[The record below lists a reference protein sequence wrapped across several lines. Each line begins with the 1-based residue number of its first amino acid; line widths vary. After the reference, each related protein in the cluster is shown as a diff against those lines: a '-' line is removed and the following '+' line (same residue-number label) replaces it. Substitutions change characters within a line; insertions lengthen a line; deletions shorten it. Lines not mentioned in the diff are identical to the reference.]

1 MADNR
6 TDNRTRLSLKSSDGT
21 INYKLPLDGPA
32 KNISSA
38 GIIFPYTPTINY
50 SQTVKYSEYELIH
63 TNYAINSYVNSRLGN
78 ITISAPFINQT
89 ETEAKYTYGAI
100 HFLRVVTKMHTG
112 SSNNAGTPPPVLEF
126 SSYGQGIFNRIPVLV
141 GSFSTIFPNDVD
153 YIKFEDGKLGIINLP
168 VTMEIQIE
176 LIPQYS
182 AQKQNTFSIQTFA
195 TGESYKGGY
204 I

>member
-1 MADNR
+1 MA
-6 TDNRTRLSLKSSDGT
+6 DNRTRLSLKTNNRLPVSSGPAANLSSSD
-21 INYKLPLDGPA
+21 
-32 KNISSA
+32 

-50 SQTVKYSEYELIH
+50 SQTVNYSQYELIH
-63 TNYAINSYVNSRLGN
+63 TNYAINSYVNSRPGN

-141 GSFSTIFPNDVD
+141 GSFSTTFSNEVD
-153 YIKFEDGKLGIINLP
+153 YIKFEDDDNRGIINLP

-182 AQKQNTFSIQTFA
+182 AEKQNKFSITTFA
-195 TGESYKGGY
+195 DGKLYTGGY